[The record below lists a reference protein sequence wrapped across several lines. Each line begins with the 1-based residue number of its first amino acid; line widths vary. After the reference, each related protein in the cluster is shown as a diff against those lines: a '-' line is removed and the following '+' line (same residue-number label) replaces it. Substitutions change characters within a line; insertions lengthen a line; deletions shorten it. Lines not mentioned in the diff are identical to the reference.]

1 MIANS
6 VMRAAGYPA
15 FTRNIAPQ
23 KSCGSLDGL
32 QLGAAGLF
40 ETFCNKRGGRFDIQ
54 DASGRPLTNQLN
66 LSPQDKRTIFES
78 FFDMSRVERICGAH
92 GLGFR
97 ERITFVDQWTVRL
110 TGRVIDHGASRSG
123 YPVVSAYDERKKT
136 SRANANP
143 WVDKYVAS
151 GLNVQQDGQGG

>member
-54 DASGRPLTNQLN
+54 DASGRPLTSQLN

-78 FFDMSRVERICGAH
+78 FFDMSKVERICGAH

-143 WVDKYVAS
+143 WVDKYMAS